1 METSAIMVCKF
12 EKGGE
17 KMQNQLW
24 LHTLAIDL
32 VSAKPIICSK
42 KSLDNNNKGPLK
54 K

>member
-1 METSAIMVCKF
+1 METSTIMVCPF
-12 EKGGE
+12 QKGGE

-32 VSAKPIICSK
+32 VSIKPITCSK
-42 KSLDNNNKGPLK
+42 KSLDNDNKGPLK

>member
-1 METSAIMVCKF
+1 METSTIMVRQF

-24 LHTLAIDL
+24 LHTLAIDV
-32 VSAKPIICSK
+32 VSTEPIICSK
-42 KSLDNNNKGPLK
+42 KSLDNDNKGPLK

>member
-1 METSAIMVCKF
+1 METSTIMVCQF

-24 LHTLAIDL
+24 LHALAISL
-32 VSAKPIICSK
+32 VSTKPNICSK
-42 KSLDNNNKGPLK
+42 KSLDNDNKGPLK